1 MLKSDFGKI
10 EIRGLKPL
18 IMAELGS
25 LIYAL
30 RNTTSLTDEE
40 IKKVIN
46 DGFKS
51 EDEINKEKE
60 QLMNKERTTEEV
72 QRIITNIT
80 AARKSGLT
88 NDEDNKD
95 EEGIEVHYINAD
107 DLDDETKESLE
118 DFLGKIMGE

>member
-1 MLKSDFGKI
+1 MLKSNFGKV
-10 EIRGLKPL
+10 EIKGLKPL

-51 EDEINKEKE
+51 EDEIDKEYE
-60 QLMNKERTTEEV
+60 QLMNKERTTEEF

-118 DFLGKIMGE
+118 DFLGKIIGN

>member
-1 MLKSDFGKI
+1 MLKSNFGKVDI
-10 EIRGLKPL
+10 KGLKPL

-25 LIYAL
+25 LIYGI
-30 RNTTSLTDEE
+30 RNTKSLTDEE

-46 DGFKS
+46 DAFKS
-51 EDEINKEKE
+51 EEEIDKEHE
-60 QLMNKERTTEEV
+60 QLMNKERTTEEI
-72 QRIITNIT
+72 QQIISNIT

-88 NDEDNKD
+88 NDENDKD
-95 EEGIEVHYINAD
+95 EEGIKVHYINAN